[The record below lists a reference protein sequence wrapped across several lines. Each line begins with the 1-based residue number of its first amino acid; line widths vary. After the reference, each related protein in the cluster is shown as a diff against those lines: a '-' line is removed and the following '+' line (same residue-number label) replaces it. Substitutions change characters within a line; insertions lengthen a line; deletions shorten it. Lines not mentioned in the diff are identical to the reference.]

1 MRLLITK
8 EKESPKYL
16 NDGIISYIYKFV
28 LTFNYNLKFLG
39 LSQNIINNFFD
50 EVFSNIS
57 NICNAK
63 NYSDEI
69 FGVAMTLFHYYSYFK
84 SFRDFDRTEV
94 SVACVFLACKIQYT
108 FLKVE
113 EAIDIFN
120 RIKRGSSI
128 SGHAQGPDFTK
139 FEVDI
144 LTFIGFEMDIETPH
158 KYFVYYLEKL
168 NPGYAKDNKIIN
180 FGFLLINDLY
190 RSNLCIYHPS
200 KYLAMACLFF
210 TLSEDGFNNNNCVN
224 DEKNINKFTNIGIN
238 DLLLCDKS
246 INPNNFLVCLDN
258 LLSLYE
264 TKINK
269 ASSK

>member
-1 MRLLITK
+1 MCQILLFLI
-8 EKESPKYL
+8 
-16 NDGIISYIYKFV
+16 
-28 LTFNYNLKFLG
+28 FNFLG

-57 NICNAK
+57 NICTAK

-84 SFRDFDRTEV
+84 SFRDFDRTEI

-113 EAIDIFN
+113 EATDIFI
-120 RIKRGSSI
+120 RIKRGSLI

-144 LTFIGFEMDIETPH
+144 LNFIGFEMDIETPH
-158 KYFVYYLEKL
+158 KYFLIYLEKL
-168 NPGYAKDNKIIN
+168 NPSFARDNKVVN
-180 FGFLLINDLY
+180 FGFLLINDVY
-190 RSNLCIYHPS
+190 RSNLCLYHPS
-200 KYLAMACLFF
+200 KYLAMACLIF
-210 TLSEDGFNNNNCVN
+210 TLSDEGFNINNLVKE
-224 DEKNINKFTNIGIN
+224 EKNIIKMASIGIN
-238 DLLLCDKS
+238 DILLCDKS
-246 INPNNFLVCLDN
+246 INFNNFLVCLDN
-258 LLSLYE
+258 LLAMYE

-269 ASSK
+269 DCLK